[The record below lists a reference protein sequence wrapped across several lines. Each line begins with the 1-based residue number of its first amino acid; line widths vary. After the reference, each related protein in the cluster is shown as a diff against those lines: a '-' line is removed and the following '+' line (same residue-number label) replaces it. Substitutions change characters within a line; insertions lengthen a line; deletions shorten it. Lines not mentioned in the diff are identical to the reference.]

1 MNSLLGLGFGLPVT
15 SPKTS
20 VSKDG
25 GPEGI
30 DKYSAFSATPQSS
43 KSAQPTFYG
52 TKFGDLSDS
61 VQAVMLEMQATG
73 SGSTS
78 FADAM
83 ANVAEQGKDATSGEE
98 ASKGVFSS
106 NSDPAK
112 NDPAFAEQDAEEE
125 FKSAVRDSLTPPS
138 KEDKRNETAEIEA
151 RKESQEIDIAAQQA
165 ANDLPENVAGLDSR
179 VAAQVMSGRP
189 GQTQPALA
197 A

>member
-1 MNSLLGLGFGLPVT
+1 
-15 SPKTS
+15 
-20 VSKDG
+20 
-25 GPEGI
+25 
-30 DKYSAFSATPQSS
+30 
-43 KSAQPTFYG
+43 
-52 TKFGDLSDS
+52 
-61 VQAVMLEMQATG
+61 
-73 SGSTS
+73 
-78 FADAM
+78 M

-138 KEDKRNETAEIEA
+138 KEDKRNETAEIET

-179 VAAQVMSGRP
+179 VAAQVMSGRT

>member
-1 MNSLLGLGFGLPVT
+1 MSSLLGLGFGLPVT
-15 SPKTS
+15 SPNTS

-52 TKFGDLSDS
+52 TKFGDLSDA

-151 RKESQEIDIAAQQA
+151 RKENQEIDIAAQQA

>member
-15 SPKTS
+15 SPSTS

-52 TKFGDLSDS
+52 TKFGDLSDA
-61 VQAVMLEMQATG
+61 VQTVMLEMQATG

-138 KEDKRNETAEIEA
+138 KEDKRNETAEIET

>member
-1 MNSLLGLGFGLPVT
+1 MNSLLGLGFGLPIS

-52 TKFGDLSDS
+52 TKFGDLSDA
-61 VQAVMLEMQATG
+61 VQTVMLEMQATG

-138 KEDKRNETAEIEA
+138 KEDKRNETAEIET

>member
-1 MNSLLGLGFGLPVT
+1 MNSLLGLGFGLPVS

-52 TKFGDLSDS
+52 TKFGDLSDA

-83 ANVAEQGKDATSGEE
+83 ANVAEKGKDATSGEE
-98 ASKGVFSS
+98 ASNGVFSS

-112 NDPAFAEQDAEEE
+112 DDPAFAEQDTEEE
-125 FKSAVRDSLTPPS
+125 FKSAVRDSLNPPS
-138 KEDKRNETAEIEA
+138 QEEKRNEKAEIEA
-151 RKESQEIDIAAQQA
+151 RKERQEIDVAAQLA
-165 ANDLPENVAGLDSR
+165 ANDLPETVAGLDSR
-179 VAAQVMSGRP
+179 VAAQVMSGQP

>member
-1 MNSLLGLGFGLPVT
+1 MNSLLGLGFGLPVS

-52 TKFGDLSDS
+52 TKFGDLSDA

-98 ASKGVFSS
+98 ASNGVFSS

-125 FKSAVRDSLTPPS
+125 FKSAVRDSLNPPS
-138 KEDKRNETAEIEA
+138 TEEKRTEKAEIEV
-151 RKESQEIDIAAQQA
+151 RKERQEIDVAAQQA
-165 ANDLPENVAGLDSR
+165 ANDLPETVAGLDSR
-179 VAAQVMSGRP
+179 VAAQVMSGSPARE
-189 GQTQPALA
+189 QPALA

>member
-1 MNSLLGLGFGLPVT
+1 MNSLLGLGFGLPIS

-52 TKFGDLSDS
+52 TKFGDLSDA
-61 VQAVMLEMQATG
+61 VQTVMLEMQATG

-138 KEDKRNETAEIEA
+138 KEDKRNETAEIET
-151 RKESQEIDIAAQQA
+151 RKESQEIDIADQQA

>member
-52 TKFGDLSDS
+52 TKFGDLSDA

-98 ASKGVFSS
+98 ASNGVFSS
-106 NSDPAK
+106 NSDPAQ

-151 RKESQEIDIAAQQA
+151 RKENQEIDIAAQQA